1 MMKKIIALLLALA
14 LIVLLAACSSGQEEP
29 PSSAES
35 QISQPSESQSSDV
48 SDSTSSEAVAPP
60 VSEESDPPAEQAGS
74 ASEPEGESRVLVA
87 YFSWADNAVIEG
99 EVDAV
104 ASPSVVAPGN
114 VQQLAG
120 WVQER
125 TGGDLFSIRVTDPYP
140 SDWDECLARANR
152 ERADNLRPELTES
165 VADMAD
171 YDVVFLGYPNW
182 WYGAPMALLSF
193 IEQNDLSGK
202 EIYLFCSHGTGG
214 LAGSV
219 DDIQSVLPESA
230 ILSENVFDVYEEDA
244 PASQNDILSWLSEV
258 GY

>member
-1 MMKKIIALLLALA
+1 MKKIMAILLTLSL
-14 LIVLLAACSSGQEEP
+14 VFSLAACGASDEETASSSGTLQNEQSAISEP
-29 PSSAES
+29 AVSDKVSLSAEESVPS
-35 QISQPSESQSSDV
+35 QESGQ
-48 SDSTSSEAVAPP
+48 
-60 VSEESDPPAEQAGS
+60 Q
-74 ASEPEGESRVLVA
+74 SRVLVA
-87 YFSWADNAVIEG
+87 YFSWADNAVIDG

-120 WVQER
+120 WVQEQ
-125 TGGDLFSIRVTDPYP
+125 TGGDLFSIQVTEPYP
-140 SDWDECLARANR
+140 SDWDECLARANE
-152 ERADNLRPELTES
+152 ERSRNARPALTETVES
-165 VADMAD
+165 MSD

-202 EIYLFCSHGTGG
+202 QIYLFCSHGTGG

-219 DDIQSVLPESA
+219 DEISSALPESA
-230 ILSENVFDVYEEDA
+230 VLSENVFDVYEEDA
-244 PASQNDILSWLSEV
+244 ASSENDILGWLEEV

>member
-1 MMKKIIALLLALA
+1 MKRIMAVLLTLSL
-14 LIVLLAACSSGQEEP
+14 VFSLAACDASDEETASSSGTSQNEQPVISEP
-29 PSSAES
+29 A
-35 QISQPSESQSSDV
+35 V
-48 SDSTSSEAVAPP
+48 SDEVSSGA
-60 VSEESDPPAEQAGS
+60 EESVPPQESGQQ
-74 ASEPEGESRVLVA
+74 SRVLVA

-120 WVQER
+120 WVQEQ
-125 TGGDLFSIRVTDPYP
+125 TGGDLFSIQVTEPYP
-140 SDWDECLARANR
+140 SDWDECLARANE
-152 ERADNLRPELTES
+152 ERSRNARPALTETVES
-165 VADMAD
+165 MSD

-202 EIYLFCSHGTGG
+202 QIYLFCSHGTGG
-214 LAGSV
+214 LANSV
-219 DDIQSVLPESA
+219 DEISSALPESA
-230 ILSENVFDVYEEDA
+230 QLSENVFDVYEEDA
-244 PASQNDILSWLSEV
+244 ASSENDILGWLEEV

>member
-14 LIVLLAACSSGQEEP
+14 LTVLLAACSSGQEEP

-140 SDWDECLARANR
+140 SDWTNAWPGPTGARRQSAARADR
-152 ERADNLRPELTES
+152 IGCGHGGLRCGVLRVS
-165 VADMAD
+165 
-171 YDVVFLGYPNW
+171 NW

-193 IEQNDLSGK
+193 MSRTTCRGK
-202 EIYLFCSHGTGG
+202 RSIS
-214 LAGSV
+214 
-219 DDIQSVLPESA
+219 SA
-230 ILSENVFDVYEEDA
+230 PMG
-244 PASQNDILSWLSEV
+244 PAALREAWMTSNRYCQKVPSSRRM
-258 GY
+258 YFTFMRRMHPPHRMTF